1 MLIFLWKSIII
12 RVIYDVET
20 PAAGR
25 NEVAMIKLIATD
37 LDGTMLDDSKR
48 LPENFDTV
56 MHDLNSR
63 NIRFAVSSGRS
74 FCTLKKQFDRY
85 LNDLIFICDNGAYVY
100 DKGEVVSMSVLPD
113 DAVRNMVRFCLKND
127 LVVLLCGKRG
137 TWHNGEDE
145 ATLTEIRKYY
155 LNEKHL
161 DDMLSFDDEIFKVA
175 IFERGGS
182 IEGTAY
188 PKLTARYGEYFNV
201 QLSGDRWVDIM
212 NHGITKGSAL
222 HKMQDR
228 LGVDY
233 GETMSFGDYLND
245 IEMLENSYYSFSM
258 ENSHTLVKKAANFS
272 TGSNN
277 DNSVMKEIIKLC
289 F

>member
-1 MLIFLWKSIII
+1 MRYS
-12 RVIYDVET
+12 
-20 PAAGR
+20 
-25 NEVAMIKLIATD
+25 MIKLIATD
-37 LDGTMLDDSKR
+37 LDGTMLDDQKR
-48 LPENFDTV
+48 MPENFDKV
-56 MHDLNSR
+56 LHDLSSR

-74 FCTLKKQFDRY
+74 FCTLRQQFGRY
-85 LNDLIFICDNGAYVY
+85 VDDLIFICDNGAYVY

-113 DAVRNMVRFCLKND
+113 DAVRNIVRFCEELG
-127 LVVLLCGKRG
+127 LTVLLCGKRG
-137 TWHNGEDE
+137 TWHNTDIPSQIE
-145 ATLTEIRKYY
+145 EIGKYY
-155 LNEKHL
+155 INQQRL
-161 DDMLSFDDEIFKVA
+161 DDLAGFDDEIFKVA
-175 IFERGGS
+175 IMEEGG
-182 IEGTAY
+182 IEHSAY
-188 PKLTARYGEYFNV
+188 PKLRARYGDYFNV
-201 QLSGDRWVDIM
+201 QLSGECWVDIM

-258 ENSHTLVKKAANFS
+258 ENSHSLVKKAANFS

>member
-1 MLIFLWKSIII
+1 
-12 RVIYDVET
+12 
-20 PAAGR
+20 
-25 NEVAMIKLIATD
+25 MIKLIATD

-175 IFERGGS
+175 V
-182 IEGTAY
+182 
-188 PKLTARYGEYFNV
+188 FNEDGFSNAQYEALSDCFADRCNV
-201 QLSGDRWVDIM
+201 LLSGSHWVDIM
-212 NHGITKGSAL
+212 NKGVSKGSAL
-222 HKMQDR
+222 STICNR
-228 LGVDY
+228 FGVGY
-233 GETMSFGDYLND
+233 NEVMAFGDYLND
-245 IEMLENSYYSFSM
+245 VDMLNCAYYSFAMS
-258 ENSHTLVKKAANFS
+258 NAHSTVKQVANFI

-277 DNSVMKEIIKLC
+277 DNSVMKEVKKYCLQ
-289 F
+289 